1 MVYKPSSQL
10 KKLIATSKL
19 SSNQVTMAILVAA
32 GLSDADAYYLAG
44 LWQPLLPNA
53 NNTMEI
59 ERVKKLI
66 YYQNFL
72 TDMRGRMDGI
82 DIFNTSGQK
91 SVVEET
97 EVGSKSVKKVTDED
111 VMALTKEGQLKMYL
125 SIMNNTKKGSKEWF
139 EASKRIDEIMQ
150 FKKEEIQEEEQYTH
164 YYLPLSCK
172 QCALYL
178 NAQKKKS
185 SAGLN

>member
-1 MVYKPSSQL
+1 M
-10 KKLIATSKL
+10 KKLITSSKM
-19 SSNQVTMAILVAA
+19 SSNMMTMAILVAA
-32 GLSDADAYYLAG
+32 GIPDADAFYLAG
-44 LWQPLLPNA
+44 LWQPLLPKA

-72 TDMRGRMDGI
+72 AEMRGRMDGA
-82 DIFNTSGQK
+82 DVFKTARQNKETDALQ
-91 SVVEET
+91 EE
-97 EVGSKSVKKVTDED
+97 EPKKVRKVSDED
-111 VMALTKEGQLKMYL
+111 VSSLSKESQLKSYL
-125 SIMNNTKKGSKEWF
+125 SIMHNTKKGSKEWF

-150 FKKEEIQEEEQYTH
+150 LKKEEIAEEEQYTH

-178 NAQKKKS
+178 NAKKKK
-185 SAGLN
+185 AAQD

>member
-1 MVYKPSSQL
+1 MVYKPSPQL

-72 TDMRGRMDGI
+72 TDMRGRMDGV
-82 DIFNTSGQK
+82 DIFNTSRKK
-91 SVVEET
+91 SAEENAQD
-97 EVGSKSVKKVTDED
+97 VSSANVKKVTDED
-111 VMALTKEGQLKMYL
+111 VLALSKEGQLKMYL

-178 NAQKKKS
+178 NAQKKK
-185 SAGLN
+185 AAQD